1 MMNQIFLKV
10 LLHFLKES
18 QATDMVCLVNLFLQE
33 SEIKVDS
40 LPQTVISYRSFCPLV
55 ERKNTILF

>member
-10 LLHFLKES
+10 LLHFLKET

-40 LPQTVISYRSFCPLV
+40 LPQIILSFGRKKKHYIILNIS
-55 ERKNTILF
+55 